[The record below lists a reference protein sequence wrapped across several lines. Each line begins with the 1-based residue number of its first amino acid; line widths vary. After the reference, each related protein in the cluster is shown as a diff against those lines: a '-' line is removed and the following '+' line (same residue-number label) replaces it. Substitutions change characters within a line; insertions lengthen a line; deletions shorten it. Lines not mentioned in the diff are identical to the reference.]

1 MSKVTV
7 LNVSHEKPLSFIGS
21 VAGISHGHNDDSKQR
36 ALRCWKAGHTSVLE
50 HVTATF
56 HIEGISRACSHQL
69 VRHRMASFV
78 QESQR
83 YMRIDTD
90 NPELGNLWFVTP
102 PNVKI
107 DRPVHRAFV
116 EHMVE
121 CGHLY
126 QDLLKSGVK
135 PEDARYVLPEACT
148 TNINM
153 TMNIRELESFYRLR
167 ADRSAQWE
175 IRNLAGEI
183 MNELSF
189 TGGNEWEE
197 VCRMIEQRA
206 KDDDIR

>member
-1 MSKVTV
+1 
-7 LNVSHEKPLSFIGS
+7 
-21 VAGISHGHNDDSKQR
+21 
-36 ALRCWKAGHTSVLE
+36 
-50 HVTATF
+50 
-56 HIEGISRACSHQL
+56 
-69 VRHRMASFV
+69 MASFV

-107 DRPVHRAFV
+107 DRPVYRAFV

-135 PEDARYVLPEACT
+135 PEDARYVLPEACK

-189 TGGNEWEE
+189 TGGSEWEE

-206 KDDDIR
+206 KDDGIR